1 MRVSCRQLFTLFL
14 IALSALF
21 TWAHA
26 QNGIKN
32 TVPDNAQNPSQT
44 RYMRFG
50 IGLSEDHPQGMA
62 VKKFAEI
69 VSQKTQGRIKIELF
83 AGGKLGN
90 DVSMTD
96 ALREGKLE
104 MTAPDTSSL
113 VRLTSGFGVINFPFL
128 LSSEQDADALLDSKF
143 GQDLLATLPQHGL
156 VGLAWWE
163 NGFRNLTNSRG
174 PVTRRHDLFDLKVR
188 VMPNAMFSDTFQTL
202 GAQPLKLPFPEVYA
216 NLKEGKVQAQENPL
230 ITIYASKFYEVQQ
243 HLTLSRHAY
252 SAWPVLISKTVW
264 DSFSEAD
271 RSILKAAAL
280 ESSKYQREL
289 IRSRNAQM
297 VDELKKLGMK
307 VSEIDRTELPIIRLS
322 TRKVI
327 DKYAKEFGEDWTKK
341 LYLQLA
347 MNEHAKLQRSVSR

>member
-1 MRVSCRQLFTLFL
+1 MQHLSRRLVAPLL
-14 IALSALF
+14 IALCAYSMPAIS
-21 TWAHA
+21 
-26 QNGIKN
+26 QNSGQSSPQ
-32 TVPDNAQNPSQT
+32 TAAQNPNLT

-50 IGLSEDHPQGMA
+50 IGLSDDHPQGMA

-69 VSQKTQGRIKIELF
+69 VADKTQGRIKIELF

-96 ALREGKLE
+96 ALKAGKLE

-113 VRLTSGFGVINFPFL
+113 VRFTSGFGVINFPFL
-128 LSSEQDADALLDSKF
+128 LSTEQDADALLDSSF
-143 GQDLLATLPQHGL
+143 GNELLASLPAHGL
-156 VGLAWWE
+156 IGLAWWE
-163 NGFRNLTNSRG
+163 NGFRNLTNSRA
-174 PVTRRHDLFDLKVR
+174 PVTRRQDLMDLKVR

-216 NLKEGKVQAQENPL
+216 SLKDGKVQAQENPL

-252 SAWPVLISKTVW
+252 SAWPVLISKPVW
-264 DSFSEAD
+264 ESFSSAD
-271 RSILKAAAL
+271 QAILKAAAL
-280 ESSKYQREL
+280 ESSKYQRAL

-307 VSEIDRTELPIIRLS
+307 VTEIDRSELPLIRLS

-347 MNEHAKLQRSVSR
+347 INEHNKMQKSISR

>member
-1 MRVSCRQLFTLFL
+1 MSYFLFDLKRLLSTLLL
-14 IALSALF
+14 IAFSALSMP
-21 TWAHA
+21 AIA
-26 QNGIKN
+26 QNSAQN
-32 TVPDNAQNPSQT
+32 SVQNPSQT
-44 RYMRFG
+44 RYLRFG

-62 VKKFAEI
+62 VKKFADI
-69 VSQKTQGRIKIELF
+69 VSEKTQGRIKIELF

-90 DVSMTD
+90 DASMTD
-96 ALREGKLE
+96 ALRQGKLE

-113 VRLTSGFGVINFPFL
+113 VRFTSGFGVINFPFL
-128 LSSEQDADALLDSKF
+128 LGSEQDADALLDSKF
-143 GQDLLATLPQHGL
+143 GSDLLASLPAHGL

-174 PVTRRHDLFDLKVR
+174 PISRRSDLMDLKVR
-188 VMPNAMFSDTFQTL
+188 VMPNAMFADTFQTL
-202 GAQPLKLPFPEVYA
+202 GALPLKLPFPEVYE
-216 NLKEGKVQAQENPL
+216 NLKDGKVQAQENPL
-230 ITIYASKFYEVQQ
+230 ITIYASRFYEVQQ

-252 SAWPVLISKTVW
+252 SAWPVLISKPVW
-264 DSFSEAD
+264 DSFSAFD
-271 RSILKAAAL
+271 QAMLKAAAL
-280 ESSKYQREL
+280 VSSKYQRDL

-307 VSEIDRTELPIIRLS
+307 VTEIDRAELPLIRLS

-347 MNEHAKLQRSVSR
+347 MNEHAKMQKSINK

>member
-1 MRVSCRQLFTLFL
+1 MHVLSRRFITPLL
-14 IALSALF
+14 IALCVAF
-21 TWAHA
+21 TPAMSQNNA
-26 QNGIKN
+26 QNSA
-32 TVPDNAQNPSQT
+32 TNPSQT

-62 VKKFAEI
+62 VKKFADI
-69 VSQKTQGRIKIELF
+69 VSEKTQARIKIELF

-96 ALREGKLE
+96 ALKAGQLE

-113 VRLTSGFGVINFPFL
+113 VRFTSGFGVINFPFL
-128 LSSEQDADALLDSKF
+128 LGNEQDADALLDSNF
-143 GQDLLATLPQHGL
+143 GNELLATLPAHGL

-163 NGFRNLTNSRG
+163 NGFRNLTNSRA
-174 PVTRRHDLFDLKVR
+174 PVTRRQDLLDLKVR

-252 SAWPVLISKTVW
+252 SAWPVLISKPVW
-264 DSFSEAD
+264 DSFSSAD
-271 RSILKAAAL
+271 QSILKAAAL
-280 ESSKYQREL
+280 ESSKYQRAL

-307 VSEIDRTELPIIRLS
+307 VTEIDRAELPLIRLS

-327 DKYAKEFGEDWTKK
+327 DKYAQEFGADWTKK

-347 MNEHAKLQRSVSR
+347 INENTKLQKSVSR

>member
-1 MRVSCRQLFTLFL
+1 MLFRRSIFLATLL
-14 IALSALF
+14 IASSAIVIP
-21 TWAHA
+21 AIG
-26 QNGIKN
+26 QNSSAKAA
-32 TVPDNAQNPSQT
+32 TVPTPPIAQT

-62 VKKFAEI
+62 VKRFAEI
-69 VSQKTQGRIKIELF
+69 VSEKTQGRIKIELF
-83 AGGKLGN
+83 ANGKLGN
-90 DVSMTD
+90 DVTMTD
-96 ALREGKLE
+96 ALRQGKLE

-113 VRLTSGFGVINFPFL
+113 VRFTPGFGVINFPFL
-128 LSSEQDADALLDSKF
+128 LSSEKDADALLDSRF
-143 GQDLLATLPQHGL
+143 GQDLLQTLPQHGL

-163 NGFRNLTNSRG
+163 NGFRNLTNSRA
-174 PVTRRHDLFDLKVR
+174 PITRRSDLLDLKVR

-252 SAWPVLISKTVW
+252 SAWTVLISKPVW
-264 DSFSEAD
+264 ESFDEAD
-271 RSILKAAAL
+271 RKILQAAAL
-280 ESSKYQREL
+280 ESSRFQREL

-297 VDELKKLGMK
+297 VEELKKLGMK
-307 VSEIDRTELPIIRLS
+307 VTEFDRAELPIIRLTS
-322 TRKVI
+322 RKVI

-341 LYLQLA
+341 LYVQLA
-347 MNEHAKLQRSVSR
+347 LNEHDKLQKKASK

>member
-1 MRVSCRQLFTLFL
+1 MQYVSRRFVTPLL
-14 IALSALF
+14 IAFCAVSMPAIS
-21 TWAHA
+21 
-26 QNGIKN
+26 QNSSQN
-32 TVPDNAQNPSQT
+32 NAQNPSQT
-44 RYMRFG
+44 RYIRFG

-62 VKKFAEI
+62 VRKFAEI
-69 VSQKTQGRIKIELF
+69 VSEKTQGRIKIELF

-96 ALREGKLE
+96 ALKAGKLE

-113 VRLTSGFGVINFPFL
+113 VRFTSGFGVINFPFL
-128 LSSEQDADALLDSKF
+128 LSTEQDADALLDSKF
-143 GQDLLATLPQHGL
+143 GNELLATLPAHGL

-163 NGFRNLTNSRG
+163 NGFRNLTNSRS
-174 PVTRRHDLFDLKVR
+174 PVTRRTDLMDLKVR

-252 SAWPVLISKTVW
+252 SAWPVLISKPVW
-264 DSFSEAD
+264 ESFSAAD
-271 RSILKAAAL
+271 QAILKTAAL

-307 VSEIDRTELPIIRLS
+307 VTEIDRAELPLIRLS

-347 MNEHAKLQRSVSR
+347 INEHNKLQRSVSR

>member
-1 MRVSCRQLFTLFL
+1 MQHLSRRFTALLL
-14 IALSALF
+14 IALSASSI
-21 TWAHA
+21 TAIA
-26 QNGIKN
+26 QNSPQN
-32 TVPDNAQNPSQT
+32 AAQNPHQT

-62 VKKFAEI
+62 VKKFADI
-69 VSQKTQGRIKIELF
+69 VSEKTQGRIKIELF

-96 ALREGKLE
+96 ALRQGKLE

-113 VRLTSGFGVINFPFL
+113 VRFTSGFGVINFPFL
-128 LSSEQDADALLDSKF
+128 LTTEQDADALLDSSF
-143 GQDLLATLPQHGL
+143 GNDLLASLPQHGL

-174 PVTRRHDLFDLKVR
+174 PVTRRSDLMDLKVR

-252 SAWPVLISKTVW
+252 SAWPVLISKPVW
-264 DSFSEAD
+264 ESFSEAD
-271 RSILKAAAL
+271 RAILKAAAL
-280 ESSKYQREL
+280 ASSKYQREL

-307 VSEIDRTELPIIRLS
+307 VTEIERAELPLIRLS

-347 MNEHAKLQRSVSR
+347 MNEHRKMLAQK

>member
-1 MRVSCRQLFTLFL
+1 MLYRRLTNALFL
-14 IALSALF
+14 VALSTGFMPA
-21 TWAHA
+21 TA
-26 QNGIKN
+26 QIELKN
-32 TVPDNAQNPSQT
+32 ASSGNTSVQT

-69 VSQKTQGRIKIELF
+69 VSNKTQGRIKIELF
-83 AGGKLGN
+83 ADGKLGN

-96 ALREGKLE
+96 ALRQGKLE

-113 VRLTSGFGVINFPFL
+113 VRFTSGFGVLNFPFL
-128 LSSEQDADALLDSKF
+128 LGNEQDADALLDSKF
-143 GQDLLATLPQHGL
+143 GSDLLATLPAHDL
-156 VGLAWWE
+156 IGLAWWE

-174 PVTRRHDLFDLKVR
+174 PITRKQDLLDLKVR
-188 VMPNAMFSDTFQTL
+188 VMPNAMFADTFQTL
-202 GAQPLKLPFPEVYA
+202 GAQALKLPFSEVYT

-252 SAWPVLISKTVW
+252 SAWPVLISKPVW
-264 DSFSEAD
+264 ESFSSGDQA
-271 RSILKAAAL
+271 ILKSAAL
-280 ESSKYQREL
+280 DSSKYQRDL
-289 IRSRNAQM
+289 IRGRNAKM

-307 VSEIDRTELPIIRLS
+307 VAEIERAELPIIRLS

>member
-1 MRVSCRQLFTLFL
+1 MQYLSRSFIAPLL
-14 IALSALF
+14 IALCAISMPAIS
-21 TWAHA
+21 
-26 QNGIKN
+26 QNSSQS
-32 TVPDNAQNPSQT
+32 NAQNPNQT
-44 RYMRFG
+44 RYIRFG

-62 VKKFAEI
+62 VKRFAEI
-69 VSQKTQGRIKIELF
+69 VADKTQSRIKIELF

-90 DVSMTD
+90 DVSMVD
-96 ALREGKLE
+96 ALRQGKLE

-113 VRLTSGFGVINFPFL
+113 VRFTSGFGVINFPFL
-128 LSSEQDADALLDSKF
+128 LGNEQDADALLDSKF
-143 GQDLLATLPQHGL
+143 GQDLLNTLPKHDL
-156 VGLAWWE
+156 IGLAWWE

-174 PVTRRHDLFDLKVR
+174 PVTRRQDLLDLKVR

-252 SAWPVLISKTVW
+252 SAWVVMMSKGVW
-264 DSFSEAD
+264 ESFSEAD
-271 RSILKAAAL
+271 RAILKAAAL
-280 ESSKYQREL
+280 ESSKYERDL

-307 VSEIDRTELPIIRLS
+307 VTEIDRAELPIIRLT

-347 MNEHAKLQRSVSR
+347 MNEHSKLQRSVSR

>member
-1 MRVSCRQLFTLFL
+1 MHVSCRQLFTLFL
-14 IALSALF
+14 IAFSAVF

-174 PVTRRHDLFDLKVR
+174 PVTRRHDLLDLKVR

>member
-1 MRVSCRQLFTLFL
+1 MPAS
-14 IALSALF
+14 
-21 TWAHA
+21 
-26 QNGIKN
+26 
-32 TVPDNAQNPSQT
+32 AQNPANNSFVGNAPVQT

-69 VSQKTQGRIKIELF
+69 VSNKTQGRIKIELF

-90 DVSMTD
+90 DASMTN
-96 ALREGKLE
+96 ALRQGKLE

-113 VRLTSGFGVINFPFL
+113 VRFTSGFGVLNFPFL
-128 LSSEQDADALLDSKF
+128 FNTEKDADALLDSKF
-143 GQDLLATLPQHGL
+143 GADLLASLPGHDL
-156 VGLAWWE
+156 IGLAWWE

-174 PVTRRHDLFDLKVR
+174 PITRKQDLLDLKVR
-188 VMPNAMFSDTFQTL
+188 VMPNAMFSDTFQSL
-202 GAQPLKLPFPEVYA
+202 GAEPLKLPFPEVYA

-252 SAWPVLISKTVW
+252 SAWVVMIGKPVW
-264 DSFSEAD
+264 DSLSAED
-271 RSILKAAAL
+271 RAILQSAAL

-289 IRSRNAQM
+289 IRARNAQM

-307 VSEIDRTELPIIRLS
+307 VTEIDRTEQPIIRMA

-327 DKYAKEFGEDWTKK
+327 DKYAQEFGADWTKK

-347 MNEHAKLQRSVSR
+347 MNEHSKLQKSASK

>member
-1 MRVSCRQLFTLFL
+1 M
-14 IALSALF
+14 
-21 TWAHA
+21 
-26 QNGIKN
+26 
-32 TVPDNAQNPSQT
+32 
-44 RYMRFG
+44 
-50 IGLSEDHPQGMA
+50 
-62 VKKFAEI
+62 
-69 VSQKTQGRIKIELF
+69 
-83 AGGKLGN
+83 
-90 DVSMTD
+90 
-96 ALREGKLE
+96 
-104 MTAPDTSSL
+104 
-113 VRLTSGFGVINFPFL
+113 INFPFL
-128 LSSEQDADALLDSKF
+128 LTTEQDADALLDSPF
-143 GQDLLATLPQHGL
+143 GNDLLTSLPAHGL

-174 PVTRRHDLFDLKVR
+174 PVTRRLDLMDLKVR

-202 GAQPLKLPFPEVYA
+202 GAEPLKLPFPEVYA

-252 SAWPVLISKTVW
+252 SAWPVLISKSVW
-264 DSFSEAD
+264 ESFAAAD
-271 RSILKAAAL
+271 QAILKAAAL

-289 IRSRNAQM
+289 IRSRNTQM

-307 VSEIDRTELPIIRLS
+307 VTEIDRAELPLIRLS

-347 MNEHAKLQRSVSR
+347 LNEHRKMQLSAAPSSKGATLAK

>member
-1 MRVSCRQLFTLFL
+1 MQYFFLSLTRFLGTLFF
-14 IALSALF
+14 IALGAVSMPAS
-21 TWAHA
+21 A
-26 QNGIKN
+26 QNSSQKN
-32 TVPDNAQNPSQT
+32 TSNPSQT
-44 RYMRFG
+44 RYLRFG

-69 VSQKTQGRIKIELF
+69 VSGKTQGRIKIELF

-96 ALREGKLE
+96 ALRQGKLE

-113 VRLTSGFGVINFPFL
+113 VRFTSGFGVINFPFL
-128 LSSEQDADALLDSKF
+128 LGSEQDADALLDSKF
-143 GQDLLATLPQHGL
+143 GSDLLATLPAHGL

-174 PVTRRHDLFDLKVR
+174 PISRRSDMLDLKVR
-188 VMPNAMFSDTFQTL
+188 VMPNAMFADTFQTL

-252 SAWPVLISKTVW
+252 SAWPVLMSKSVW
-264 DSFSEAD
+264 DSFSAPD
-271 RSILKAAAL
+271 QAMLQAAAL
-280 ESSKYQREL
+280 ESSKYQRDL

-307 VSEIDRTELPIIRLS
+307 VTEIDRAELPLIRLS

-327 DKYAKEFGEDWTKK
+327 DKYSKEFGEEWTKK

-347 MNEHAKLQRSVSR
+347 TNEYTKLQRSVSR

>member
-1 MRVSCRQLFTLFL
+1 MQHFSRRL
-14 IALSALF
+14 IAPLLIVLCAASIPAIG
-21 TWAHA
+21 
-26 QNGIKN
+26 QNGSQ
-32 TVPDNAQNPSQT
+32 TTAQNPNQT

-50 IGLSEDHPQGMA
+50 IGLSEDHPQGTA

-69 VSQKTQGRIKIELF
+69 VSSKTQGRIKIELF

-96 ALREGKLE
+96 ALRQGKLE

-113 VRLTSGFGVINFPFL
+113 VRFTSGFGVINFPFL
-128 LSSEQDADALLDSKF
+128 LATEQDADALLDSKF
-143 GQDLLATLPQHGL
+143 GSDLLATLPAHGL

-174 PVTRRHDLFDLKVR
+174 PIARRSDMLDLKVR
-188 VMPNAMFSDTFQTL
+188 VMPNAMFADTFQTL

-243 HLTLSRHAY
+243 RLTLSRHAY
-252 SAWPVLISKTVW
+252 SAWPVLMSKPVW
-264 DSFSEAD
+264 DSFSAPD
-271 RSILKAAAL
+271 QAILKAASL

-307 VSEIDRTELPIIRLS
+307 VTEIDRAELPLIRLS

-327 DKYAKEFGEDWTKK
+327 DKYSKEFGEDWTKK
-341 LYLQLA
+341 LYIQLA
-347 MNEHAKLQRSVSR
+347 INEHTKLQRSVSR

>member
-1 MRVSCRQLFTLFL
+1 MQYLSRRFIAPLLVALCAVSMPAT
-14 IALSALF
+14 S
-21 TWAHA
+21 
-26 QNGIKN
+26 QNS
-32 TVPDNAQNPSQT
+32 TQNPNQT

-62 VKKFAEI
+62 VKKFADI
-69 VSQKTQGRIKIELF
+69 VSEKTQGRIKIELF

-90 DVSMTD
+90 DATMTD
-96 ALREGKLE
+96 ALKAGKLE

-113 VRLTSGFGVINFPFL
+113 VRFTSGFGVINFPFL
-128 LSSEQDADALLDSKF
+128 LSTEQDADALLDSKF
-143 GQDLLATLPQHGL
+143 GNDLLATLPAHGL

-163 NGFRNLTNSRG
+163 NGFRNLTNSRA
-174 PVTRRHDLFDLKVR
+174 PVTRRTDLLDLKVR

-252 SAWPVLISKTVW
+252 SAWPVLISKPVW
-264 DSFSEAD
+264 ESFSAAD
-271 RSILKAAAL
+271 QAILKSAAL

-307 VSEIDRTELPIIRLS
+307 VTEIDRAELPLIRLS

-347 MNEHAKLQRSVSR
+347 INEHNKLQRSVSR

>member
-1 MRVSCRQLFTLFL
+1 MQYLSGRL
-14 IALSALF
+14 IAPLLIAFCAISMPA
-21 TWAHA
+21 TS
-26 QNGIKN
+26 QNSSQSN
-32 TVPDNAQNPSQT
+32 VQNPSQT
-44 RYMRFG
+44 RYIRFG

-62 VKKFAEI
+62 VKRFAEI
-69 VSQKTQGRIKIELF
+69 VAEKTQNRIKIELF

-90 DVSMTD
+90 DVSMVD
-96 ALREGKLE
+96 ALRQGKLE

-113 VRLTSGFGVINFPFL
+113 VRFTSGFGVINFPFL
-128 LSSEQDADALLDSKF
+128 LGNEQDADALLDSSF
-143 GQDLLATLPQHGL
+143 GQDLLNTLPKHDL
-156 VGLAWWE
+156 IGLAWWE

-174 PVTRRHDLFDLKVR
+174 PVTRRQDLLDLKVR

-252 SAWPVLISKTVW
+252 SAWVVMMGKGVW
-264 DSFSEAD
+264 ESFSEGD
-271 RSILKAAAL
+271 RAIFKAAAL
-280 ESSKYQREL
+280 ESSKYQRHL

-307 VSEIDRTELPIIRLS
+307 VAEIDRAELPIIRLS

-347 MNEHAKLQRSVSR
+347 MNEHAKLQRSISR